1 MPDVSVDAFLAW
13 LGAPNDGAPYSE
25 HTIKAY
31 AKALGQFMS
40 YLGEIGMERPFDA
53 NEAVVR
59 AFARK
64 MLSQAAKSTKQQ
76 KLSAISLFYRWAQFE
91 GVDTDNPVQAL
102 VERQRSLRRARE
114 PRMLT
119 VPVLSDE
126 EVGLLIDALAELPGA
141 QAARQQAMV
150 GVFLDTGLRVS
161 ELLALTVSQGC
172 ALTEGRSAYVV
183 GKGLKQRQV
192 QSLGEFAP
200 YLRGYLLLRREASG
214 DDPLFPGRDQTARM
228 TPNGVYLLV
237 RRAVARAGITGKPQ
251 RGPHLL
257 RHTAASRMLRA
268 GWSLAR
274 VRDALGHDSLLT
286 TERYLH
292 AV

>member
-1 MPDVSVDAFLAW
+1 MTEVSPDAFLAW

-59 AFARK
+59 AFAK
-64 MLSQAAKSTKQQ
+64 KTLSKAAKSTKQQ

-91 GVDTDNPVQAL
+91 GVETENPVQAL
-102 VERQRSLRRARE
+102 VERQRTLKRARE

-126 EVGLLIDALAELPGA
+126 EVGMLIDALAELPGA
-141 QAARQQAMV
+141 LAARQQAMV

-161 ELLALTVSQGC
+161 ELLALTVSQGF

-200 YLRGYLLLRREASG
+200 YLRSCLLRREAPG
-214 DDPLFPGRDQTARM
+214 DAPLFPGRDQTAHM
-228 TPNGVYLLV
+228 TQNGVYLLV

-251 RGPHLL
+251 CGPHLL

>member
-1 MPDVSVDAFLAW
+1 MTEVSADAFLAW

-59 AFARK
+59 AFAK
-64 MLSQAAKSTKQQ
+64 KTLSHAAKSTKQQ

-102 VERQRSLRRARE
+102 VERQRTLKRARE

-126 EVGLLIDALAELPGA
+126 EVGMLIDALAELPGA

-161 ELLALTVSQGC
+161 ELLALTVNQGF

-200 YLRGYLLLRREASG
+200 YLRGYLLRHQASG
-214 DDPLFPGRDQTARM
+214 DARLFPGRDQMACM
-228 TPNGVYLLV
+228 TQNGVYLLV
-237 RRAVARAGITGKPQ
+237 RRALARAGITGKPQ